1 VAALTAPVV
10 GRALALL
17 VMAVLGWKLAA
28 RGLTLES
35 SGLLAFIRLVDLVFH
50 EAGHV
55 IFGFFGSF
63 IAALG
68 GSLNQVLI
76 PAVCAVH
83 FLRHKQLTSASWA
96 VFWMGEN
103 IIGVAIYVADGRD
116 MKLPLLAEGLTHDW
130 NYLLS
135 ELSLRDAAEP
145 LGRLVFAAGVLTL
158 LAAMALLAWDLARVW
173 NAPAGEPAL
182 E

>member
-1 VAALTAPVV
+1 MTAAVA
-10 GRALALL
+10 GRAVALL

-28 RGLTLES
+28 RGLTMES
-35 SGLLAFIRLVDLVFH
+35 SGLLSFIRLVDLVFH

-76 PAVCAVH
+76 PALCVFH
-83 FLRHKQLTSASWA
+83 FLRQKQAAAASAA

-145 LGRLVFAAGVLTL
+145 LGRLVFVAGVLTL
-158 LAAMALLAWDLARVW
+158 LAAMALLAWDLVRVW
-173 NAPAGEPAL
+173 NAPPEEPAL

>member
-1 VAALTAPVV
+1 MTAPVV
-10 GRALALL
+10 GRAIALL

-28 RGLTLES
+28 RGLTMES
-35 SGLLAFIRLVDLVFH
+35 SGILSFIRLVDLVFH

-76 PAVCAVH
+76 PALCAFH
-83 FLRHKQLTSASWA
+83 FWRQKQIASASAA

-145 LGRLVFAAGVLTL
+145 LGRLVFVAGVLTL
-158 LAAMALLAWDLARVW
+158 LAAMALLAWDLVRVW
-173 NAPAGEPAL
+173 NAPPEEPAP